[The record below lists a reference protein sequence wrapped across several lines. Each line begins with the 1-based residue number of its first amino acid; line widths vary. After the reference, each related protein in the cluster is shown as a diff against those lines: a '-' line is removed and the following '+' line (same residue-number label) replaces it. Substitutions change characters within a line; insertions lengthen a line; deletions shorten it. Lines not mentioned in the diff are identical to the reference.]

1 MSKVVTRRQGRKV
14 RVMKVR
20 VALLLKEVKDSILKR
35 MMWIIVIIL

>member
-1 MSKVVTRRQGRKV
+1 MFSVVTRRQGRKV

-20 VALLLKEVKDSILKR
+20 VALLLKEVKDSILMR